1 MVLILQK
8 KGTYITEK
16 GYLLHY
22 LDPYKQQIIRFSN
35 KKGTYITEKGDL
47 YYRKG
52 VPITLFGSL

>member
-1 MVLILQK
+1 
-8 KGTYITEK
+8 
-16 GYLLHY
+16 

-52 VPITLFGSL
+52 VPITLFRSL